1 MASGKKQRGWLGR
14 KPKGR
19 RRRWRCDAGPKFLA
33 SASCSGLRLVPRD
46 LAGFVPFLR
55 SQDTSSEDRVDR
67 CLQSSQEST
76 QLCKDQ
82 LEELRCSVATAPKLK
97 PSCSEDAVLRE
108 LHEYAWRYHPLT
120 LECKSMKK
128 PPQEPPIPGWAAF
141 LPRARVTELGCATRH
156 TVMAENCSE
165 DFLDIKERAN
175 RARQKPYEELYG
187 GGSTQ
192 PPAASP
198 KILQHEGPLP
208 KYPDFSISGG
218 SCSAL
223 GRPLSED
230 PRAPVTCGCAQ
241 TPNMSSNRKIYLEP
255 LSPAKYAES

>member
-55 SQDTSSEDRVDR
+55 SQDTSSEDRVDH

-175 RARQKPYEELYG
+175 RARQKPYE
-187 GGSTQ
+187 
-192 PPAASP
+192 
-198 KILQHEGPLP
+198 
-208 KYPDFSISGG
+208 D
-218 SCSAL
+218 
-223 GRPLSED
+223 PLSVRSKPNQGRGCSSAAQHLPGKHEVLSSIPIGSKNNNNNKPNQQQPHRSRD
-230 PRAPVTCGCAQ
+230 NKGNLIAP
-241 TPNMSSNRKIYLEP
+241 SFSFL
-255 LSPAKYAES
+255 L